1 MIMNLILRRFYDY
14 TSLPFYTIYQFLL
27 FTLPYPYQV
36 GCWQIDPTDNEE
48 QNPKKKHKRPYYKYL
63 YVIQFILAAFQIREM
78 SMRLQ
83 NMEQTEIKGNFENFT
98 YMS

>member
-1 MIMNLILRRFYDY
+1 MTILPCRFILYISSYFFLNPIPTRLGVGKSTLLIMRNRIL
-14 TSLPFYTIYQFLL
+14 
-27 FTLPYPYQV
+27 
-36 GCWQIDPTDNEE
+36 
-48 QNPKKKHKRPYYKYL
+48 KKKHKRPYYKYF

>member
-1 MIMNLILRRFYDY
+1 MAILTSRY
-14 TSLPFYTIYQFLL
+14 TLHISSYFLL
-27 FTLPYPYQV
+27 NPIPTRLGVGKSTLL
-36 GCWQIDPTDNEE
+36 IMRNRIL
-48 QNPKKKHKRPYYKYL
+48 KKKHKRPYYKYF